1 MCYTVPFV
9 ELAVSHESVLTIL
22 AITAERYYAICRP
35 LQAGE
40 VRLTKTKACLTCLV
54 TWVIAFT
61 LTAPIL
67 AIVKYEYV
75 EKPGLDTNYLI
86 SFFYFTN
93 CWFILYSQIKRREY
107 DHCLFGRVLEKSHIG
122 AKSDFEIWVFKVFF
136 FGPEKKLQRRLAGGH
151 T

>member
-75 EKPGLDTNYLI
+75 EKPGVNTNSI
-86 SFFYFTN
+86 SQN
-93 CWFILYSQIKRREY
+93 II
-107 DHCLFGRVLEKSHIG
+107 
-122 AKSDFEIWVFKVFF
+122 
-136 FGPEKKLQRRLAGGH
+136 
-151 T
+151 